1 MVMTLWSVDDEAT
14 KDFMVKFY
22 EELAANQWDKRTAF
36 EKTKEFIREKTYIR
50 NGKSY
55 KGDPYYWAGFVM
67 LD

>member
-1 MVMTLWSVDDEAT
+1 MDDEAT

-22 EELAANQWDKRTAF
+22 EELAVNQWDKRSAF
-36 EKTKEFIREKTYIR
+36 EKAKEFVRGKTYIR